1 MWIMENHKVYCTNQ
15 DSSLCKP
22 KSKEY
27 LIYLMLIFTYLTYN
41 VEWNI
46 FSFMFLQISK
56 KVLEKVM
63 EIMS

>member
-1 MWIMENHKVYCTNQ
+1 M
-15 DSSLCKP
+15 
-22 KSKEY
+22 Y

-41 VEWNI
+41 VERNI

-63 EIMS
+63 EIRS

>member
-1 MWIMENHKVYCTNQ
+1 M
-15 DSSLCKP
+15 
-22 KSKEY
+22 EY

-63 EIMS
+63 EIRS

>member
-1 MWIMENHKVYCTNQ
+1 M
-15 DSSLCKP
+15 
-22 KSKEY
+22 
-27 LIYLMLIFTYLTYN
+27 LIYIYLTYN

-63 EIMS
+63 EIRS

>member
-1 MWIMENHKVYCTNQ
+1 M
-15 DSSLCKP
+15 
-22 KSKEY
+22 Y
-27 LIYLMLIFTYLTYN
+27 LIYLMLIFTYLTNN

-63 EIMS
+63 EIRS

>member
-1 MWIMENHKVYCTNQ
+1 M
-15 DSSLCKP
+15 
-22 KSKEY
+22 Y

-63 EIMS
+63 EIRS